1 MTLPFDVVIP
11 VRYHSTR
18 LPGKALADIC
28 GKSLIQRVVECAL
41 SSSAERVIV
50 ALDDKRVEAVVSR
63 ISGVVACRT
72 SRTQP
77 SGTDRVA
84 EAVVKLNLPDNRIIV
99 NVQGDEP
106 LIAGELIDK
115 VALLLEGESNAQVGT
130 SVSPISSEE
139 VLLDPNVVKCIVDQN
154 YNALYFSRSP
164 IPWRRPGS
172 RQQSLG
178 FHHIGIYA
186 YRVSYLIRHAKRE
199 VCAIESSERLEQL
212 RMLFHGDRIAVHVD
226 HSYSSFGV
234 DTQEDLEKVREL
246 ITHQELN

>member
-28 GKSLIQRVVECAL
+28 GKSLIQRVIECAL

-50 ALDDKRVEAVVSR
+50 ALDDERVESVVSG
-63 ISGVVACRT
+63 ISGVVPCRT
-72 SRTQP
+72 SRSHP

-84 EAVVKLNLPDNRIIV
+84 EAVVKLSLPEDRIIV

-106 LIAGELIDK
+106 LIAGKLIDK

-130 SVSPISSEE
+130 SVTPIRSSD
-139 VLLDPNVVKCIVDQN
+139 VLQDPNVVKCVVDNN

-164 IPWRRPGS
+164 IPWRRAGNS
-172 RQQSLG
+172 QQSLG

-186 YRVSYLIRHAKRE
+186 YRVSYLIHHAKRE

-212 RMLFHGDRIAVHVD
+212 RMLFHGDRIAVYVD
-226 HSYSSFGV
+226 HSYTSFGV
-234 DTQEDLEKVREL
+234 DTQEDLEKIREL
-246 ITHQELN
+246 ISLQEFK